1 MADTKKTE
9 DLQEELGKVAEMAKV
24 CVKPLMNFI
33 TVALPYIITY
43 SKKAHAF
50 YLKLP
55 HDYIEL
61 ITGVV
66 FCFMGGFYPALF
78 AAIEAA
84 RFGGLETV
92 KNSLADLADEA
103 LKIIEAS
110 KKDDKLD
117 KDGVSSLHSQF
128 SLFSEIRI

>member
-1 MADTKKTE
+1 MADSKKK
-9 DLQEELGKVAEMAKV
+9 EELEDQLGKAAEMAKV
-24 CVKPLMNFI
+24 AVKPVLDFLTM
-33 TVALPYIITY
+33 ALPYVITY
-43 SKKAHAF
+43 SKKAHAI

-61 ITGVV
+61 LTGIV

-110 KKDDKLD
+110 KKDDKED
-117 KDGVSSLHSQF
+117 KDGVSFLQSIF
-128 SLFSEIRI
+128 FTNSEPHT